1 MQSKTS
7 TKPLVQKLGLK
18 PNHKAVFLNIPNEV
32 APLLKEAKDTQ
43 ISNRFSG
50 EFDFLLGFYD
60 SSEKIK
66 ADLGKVS
73 KSLSKSGMAWVCWKK
88 GNVTDLSRDS
98 IWRLAQGA
106 GLVGV
111 SSCSIDKNWSAL
123 KLMFPKDKRK

>member
-18 PNHKAVFLNIPNEV
+18 PNHKAVFLNM
-32 APLLKEAKDTQ
+32 
-43 ISNRFSG
+43 
-50 EFDFLLGFYD
+50 FYD

-98 IWRLAQGA
+98 IWRLAKSA
-106 GLVGV
+106 GLKGV
-111 SSCSIDKNWSAL
+111 SSCAINDHWSAL
-123 KLMFPKDKRK
+123 KLMFPKNTRK